1 MADKTKKAKASKFA
15 FPKTMEKEDVPQKA
29 LDPAV
34 EGLKSSFN
42 QCMSQLQVGQSSFS
56 FQHTPKLFFFFA
68 GSGTIA
74 NKNGQ
79 W

>member
-34 EGLKSSFN
+34 EGL
-42 QCMSQLQVGQSSFS
+42 
-56 FQHTPKLFFFFA
+56 
-68 GSGTIA
+68 
-74 NKNGQ
+74 
-79 W
+79 